1 MRRLA
6 GHFVWIVFTVWLA
19 AAAAGLSL
27 TIATW
32 NVNAR
37 PFTDPAIGNAR
48 DIALG
53 AVFAVVGLVLAA
65 KRPRNTVGWLLL
77 GVALSLSL
85 NVLFARYAVYGL
97 LAHPGSLPGA
107 GVPAALGA
115 SAWVILISSLA
126 LLLLLFPDGRLPSRR
141 WRPVVWTL
149 LVVDV
154 STWIGNTLVPGPLSR
169 PLNRYDNPIGI
180 GALRSMASWLSAP
193 GYLLILVFAAAAVS
207 LVRRFRAAEG
217 EERLQYKWLTF
228 AAALFPVAMLVTQ
241 LIDSYV
247 GSSSTADTVASTT
260 SGLVATAIPVATA
273 VAVLRYRLYDIDR
286 IVSRAVAYGVLTVV
300 LGGAYVGLVLATEPL
315 FASVARGSSVAV
327 ALSTLIVAGL
337 FLPIR
342 RRVQRFVD
350 RRFYRS
356 RMIDAESMLAQFGA
370 RLQHEADLDTLLGD
384 VRSVVAEALAP
395 AHVSL
400 WLRGDAGFARNGPGA
415 PALRNVAG
423 THSP

>member
-1 MRRLA
+1 M
-6 GHFVWIVFTVWLA
+6 
-19 AAAAGLSL
+19 
-27 TIATW
+27 
-32 NVNAR
+32 
-37 PFTDPAIGNAR
+37 
-48 DIALG
+48 
-53 AVFAVVGLVLAA
+53 LAA
-65 KRPRNTVGWLLL
+65 KRPRNAVGWLLL

-180 GALRSMASWLSAP
+180 GALRSDEPAGSRRRGTCSSSSSRP
-193 GYLLILVFAAAAVS
+193 QRVS

-217 EERLQYKWLTF
+217 EKRLQYKWLTF

-247 GSSSTADTVASTT
+247 GSSSTADTVASTA
-260 SGLVATAIPVATA
+260 SGIVATAIPVATA

-356 RMIDAESMLAQFGA
+356 RIDAESMLAQFGA

-400 WLRGDAGFARNGPGA
+400 WLRGDAGFARNDPGA

-423 THSP
+423 TRSP